1 MGGLRGVSFIG
12 RRRGAGG
19 GAGTGKDARRARHT
33 TAETSRHAL
42 IILQSDGTRLACE
55 VKVRTVMRREVGG

>member
-19 GAGTGKDARRARHT
+19 GADTGKNAWRAQHSMAASARR
-33 TAETSRHAL
+33 AL
-42 IILQSDGTRLACE
+42 IILQDD
-55 VKVRTVMRREVGG
+55 